1 MTDDLPTISPEAQ
14 AFLDRNNASS
24 QPPLRMRPWLVRRVR
39 QRLALDD
46 APVIA
51 DIESRLMADVSLTE
65 TDGVPVVSIAPANA
79 VAGSA
84 DYAIYV
90 HGGAF
95 MFGGAKDALGMLMAD
110 ALGLEVVS
118 LEYPLSPEE
127 AYPAALDAC
136 VRAYEHITGSLGAS
150 CVLVGASTGATLVLA
165 MMQRVRERGLVQPA
179 AIALISP
186 CVDLHP
192 GGDSRMANA
201 VRDPV
206 ARWRNQ
212 YDKAFASYARYAE
225 VENPLVSPINA
236 DFTGDYP
243 PAIITT
249 GTRDLFLSDSVRLSS
264 QLRRAGQHPELRVY
278 EGMWHAFLDQPAI
291 PEAAECRQEVAL
303 FLKAALAT
311 NLGEGRPAS
320 ARTG

>member
-1 MTDDLPTISPEAQ
+1 MTDHVPTISIEAQ
-14 AFLDRNNASS
+14 AFLDRNRASS
-24 QPPLRMRPWLVRRVR
+24 LPPMHRRAWLARRARERVA
-39 QRLALDD
+39 QRE

-51 DIESRLMADVSLTE
+51 DIESRLITDVTRTE
-65 TDGVPVVSIAPANA
+65 TDGVPVVSIAPTNA
-79 VAGSA
+79 LPGSA

-118 LEYPLSPEE
+118 LEYPLGPEE
-127 AYPAALDAC
+127 VYPAALDAC
-136 VRAYEHITGSLGAS
+136 MRAYENITGSLGAS
-150 CVLVGASTGATLVLA
+150 CVLLGASTGANLVLA
-165 MMQRVRERGLVQPA
+165 MMQRVRERGLVRPA
-179 AIALISP
+179 GIALISP

-192 GGDSRMANA
+192 AGDSRMANA

-212 YDKAFASYARYAE
+212 FDKAFTTYARYAE
-225 VENPLVSPINA
+225 VENPLVSPIYA

-243 PAIITT
+243 PTIITT

-264 QLRRAGQHPELRVY
+264 HMRRAGLDPELRVH
-278 EGMWHAFLDQPAI
+278 EGMWHAFLDQPDI
-291 PEAAECRQEVAL
+291 PEAAQSRQDVAL
-303 FLKAALAT
+303 FLNQALLA
-311 NLGEGRPAS
+311 NVAGDRPVT
-320 ARTG
+320 ART

>member
-1 MTDDLPTISPEAQ
+1 MSDDLPTISPEAQ
-14 AFLDRNNASS
+14 AFLDQTNASS
-24 QPPLRMRPWLVRRVR
+24 QPPLRMRPWLVRRAR
-39 QRLALDD
+39 QRLALDA

-51 DIESRLMADVSLTE
+51 DIDSRLMADVSPTE
-65 TDGVPVVSIAPANA
+65 TDGVPVVSIAPASA
-79 VAGSA
+79 VSGSP

-95 MFGGAKDALGMLMAD
+95 MFGSAKDALGMLMAD

-127 AYPAALDAC
+127 AYPAALESC
-136 VRAYEHITGSLGAS
+136 VRAYENITGSLGAP
-150 CVLVGASTGATLVLA
+150 CALVGASTGATLVLA
-165 MMQRVRERGLVQPA
+165 MMQRIRERGLVQPA
-179 AIALISP
+179 GIALISP

-243 PAIITT
+243 PVIITT
-249 GTRDLFLSDSVRLSS
+249 GTRDLFMSDSVRLAS
-264 QLRRAGQHPELRVY
+264 QMRRAGQQPELRVY
-278 EGMWHAFLDQPAI
+278 EGMWHAFLDQPDI
-291 PEAAECRQEVAL
+291 PEAAECRQEVAH
-303 FLKAALAT
+303 FLNEALIA
-311 NLGEGRPAS
+311 NVAGERPTT
-320 ARTG
+320 ART

>member
-1 MTDDLPTISPEAQ
+1 
-14 AFLDRNNASS
+14 
-24 QPPLRMRPWLVRRVR
+24 
-39 QRLALDD
+39 
-46 APVIA
+46 
-51 DIESRLMADVSLTE
+51 
-65 TDGVPVVSIAPANA
+65 
-79 VAGSA
+79 
-84 DYAIYV
+84 
-90 HGGAF
+90 
-95 MFGGAKDALGMLMAD
+95 MAD

-118 LEYPLSPEE
+118 LEYPLGPEE
-127 AYPAALDAC
+127 VYPAALDAC

-150 CVLVGASTGATLVLA
+150 CVLFGASTGATLVLA
-165 MMQRVRERGLVQPA
+165 MMQRIRERGLVRPA
-179 AIALISP
+179 GIALISP

-192 GGDSRMANA
+192 VGDSRMANA

-243 PAIITT
+243 PTIITT

-264 QLRRAGQHPELRVY
+264 QMRRAGQRPELRVY
-278 EGMWHAFLDQPAI
+278 EAMWHAFLDQPAI

-303 FLKAALAT
+303 FLNAALAA
-311 NLGEGRPAS
+311 NLAEDRSAS

>member
-1 MTDDLPTISPEAQ
+1 MSDDLPTISPEAR

-24 QPPLRMRPWLVRRVR
+24 QSPLRMRPWLVRRVR

-65 TDGVPVVSIAPANA
+65 TDGVPVVSIAPA
-79 VAGSA
+79 
-84 DYAIYV
+84 YAIYV

-95 MFGGAKDALGMLMAD
+95 MFGSAKDALGMLMAD
-110 ALGLEVVS
+110 ALSLEVVS

-127 AYPAALDAC
+127 AYPAALEAC

-165 MMQRVRERGLVQPA
+165 MMQRIRERGLVLPA
-179 AIALISP
+179 GVALISP
-186 CVDLHP
+186 CVDLHA

-243 PAIITT
+243 PTIITT
-249 GTRDLFLSDSVRLSS
+249 GTRDLFLSDSVRLASHM
-264 QLRRAGQHPELRVY
+264 RRAGQRPELRVY
-278 EGMWHAFLDQPAI
+278 EGMWHAFLDQPAV
-291 PEAAECRQEVAL
+291 PEAVEARQEVAL
-303 FLKAALAT
+303 FLNAALAA
-311 NLGEGRPAS
+311 NLAEDRSAS
-320 ARTG
+320 TRTG